1 LHFLIEAVKMD
12 RLTIITQAVQKE
24 IEVFNALFKASLHG
38 HNDDFQSMIDF
49 ISGRN
54 GKRIRPIVLILSA
67 GLCGETNSKTID
79 YALILELLHTATLI
93 HDDVVDNTMERR
105 AQPSVNAQYDN
116 RIAVLLG
123 DYILSLAIARAVTTQ
138 NGSVMEI
145 ISRLAQNLADG
156 ELTQLIASKEA
167 VADEKRYFE
176 VIRKKTAILLSSC
189 SEMGAL
195 SVGANPEI
203 REKLRLIGE
212 NLGLCFQIK
221 DDIFDY
227 FDQGEIGK
235 PTGNDIREGK
245 ITLPLIHALQIAPQ
259 TISAAMLEIISKQDF
274 SPENIRQLIEF
285 AKKYGGIEYAQ
296 SKMQEI
302 KNKTMELLSAFP
314 DSEAKTAMTE
324 LVDYIIERKK

>member
-1 LHFLIEAVKMD
+1 MD
-12 RLTIITQAVQKE
+12 KLSIITQSIQKE
-24 IEVFNALFKASLHG
+24 IEAFNQLFTASLHG

-54 GKRIRPIVLILSA
+54 GKRIRPIVAILSA
-67 GLCGETNSKTID
+67 KLCGETNQKTID

-105 AQPSVNAQYDN
+105 SQPSVNAQYDN
-116 RIAVLLG
+116 QVAVLLG
-123 DYILSLAIARAVTTQ
+123 DYILSLSIARAVMTQ
-138 NGSVMEI
+138 NGTVMEI

-156 ELTQLIASKEA
+156 ELTQLIASKKA
-167 VADEKRYFE
+167 IVDEKRYFE
-176 VIRKKTAILLSSC
+176 VIRKKTAVLLSSC
-189 SEMGAL
+189 SEMGAI
-195 SVGANPEI
+195 SVNADLEI
-203 REKLRLIGE
+203 KEKLRLIGE

-245 ITLPLIHALQIAPQ
+245 ITLPLIHALQTAPKE
-259 TISAAMLEIISKQDF
+259 ISSSMLQIITQQDF
-274 SPENIRQLIEF
+274 SQENIRQLIEF
-285 AKKYGGIEYAQ
+285 AKKYEGIEYAQ

-302 KNKTMELLSAFP
+302 KVKTLELLSAFP
-314 DSEAKTAMTE
+314 DSEAKIAMTD
-324 LVDYIIERKK
+324 LIDYIIERKK

>member
-1 LHFLIEAVKMD
+1 MD
-12 RLTIITQAVQKE
+12 KLVIITQSIQKE
-24 IEVFNALFKASLHG
+24 IEVFNELFAASLHG

-67 GLCGETNSKTID
+67 KLCGEPNSKTID

-116 RIAVLLG
+116 RVAVLLG
-123 DYILSLAIARAVTTQ
+123 DYILSLAIARAVMAQ
-138 NGSVMEI
+138 NLVVMEI
-145 ISRLAQNLADG
+145 ISRLAQSLADG

-167 VADEKRYFE
+167 IVDESRYFE

-195 SVGANPEI
+195 SVDADSET
-203 REKLRLIGE
+203 RENLRLIGE
-212 NLGLCFQIK
+212 NLGLCFQIR
-221 DDIFDY
+221 DDVFDY

-235 PTGNDIREGK
+235 PTGNDICEGK
-245 ITLPLIHALQIAPQ
+245 ITLPLIHALQTAPQ
-259 TISAAMLEIISKQDF
+259 TISAAMFEIISKQNF
-274 SPENIRQLIEF
+274 SQENIRILIEF
-285 AKKYGGIEYAQ
+285 AKEHGGIEYAQ
-296 SKMQEI
+296 SKMQKI
-302 KNKTMELLSAFP
+302 KIKTLELLAAFP
-314 DSEAKTAMTE
+314 DSEAKTSMTN
-324 LVDYIIERKK
+324 LVDYIIDRKK

>member
-1 LHFLIEAVKMD
+1 MD
-12 RLTIITQAVQKE
+12 KLTVITQSIQKE
-24 IEVFNALFKASLHG
+24 IEAFNKLFIASLHG
-38 HNDDFQSMIDF
+38 HNDDFQAIIDF

-54 GKRIRPIVLILSA
+54 GKRIRPTVLILSA
-67 GLCGETNSKTID
+67 KLCGETNSKTID

-116 RIAVLLG
+116 RVAVLLG
-123 DYILSLAIARAVTTQ
+123 DYILSLAIARAVMAQ
-138 NGSVMEI
+138 NLIVMEI

-167 VADEKRYFE
+167 IIDEKRYFE

-195 SVGANPEI
+195 SVGANPET

-212 NLGLCFQIK
+212 NLGLCFQIR

-245 ITLPLIHALQIAPQ
+245 ITLPLIHALQTAPH
-259 TISAAMLEIISKQDF
+259 TTSVTMLEIISKQDF
-274 SPENIRQLIEF
+274 SQENIRQLIEF
-285 AKKYGGIEYAQ
+285 AKEYGGIEYAQ
-296 SKMQEI
+296 MKMQEI
-302 KNKTMELLSAFP
+302 KIKTMELLTVFP
-314 DSEAKTAMTE
+314 DSEAKTAMTD
-324 LVDYIIERKK
+324 LIDYIIERRK

>member
-1 LHFLIEAVKMD
+1 MNKLV
-12 RLTIITQAVQKE
+12 IITQPIQKE
-24 IEVFNALFKASLHG
+24 IEAFNELFRMSLHG

-49 ISGRN
+49 ILGRN
-54 GKRIRPIVLILSA
+54 GKRIRPIVAILSA
-67 GLCGETNSKTID
+67 KLCGEINQKTID

-116 RIAVLLG
+116 RVAVLLG
-123 DYILSLAIARAVTTQ
+123 DYILSLSIARAVMTQ
-138 NGSVMEI
+138 NGTVMEI

-156 ELTQLIASKEA
+156 ELTQLIASKKA
-167 VADEKRYFE
+167 IIDEKRYFDI
-176 VIRKKTAILLSSC
+176 IRKKTAVLLSSC

-195 SVGANPEI
+195 SVNANPET

-245 ITLPLIHALQIAPQ
+245 ITLPLIHAVKTAPQ
-259 TISAAMLEIISKQDF
+259 AISAAMIEIVSKQKI
-274 SPENIRQLIEF
+274 SRENIRQLIRF
-285 AKKYGGIEYAQ
+285 AKKYKGIEYAQ

-302 KNKTMELLSAFP
+302 KIKTLELLSAFP
-314 DSEAKTAMTE
+314 GSEAKTAMTD
-324 LVDYIIERKK
+324 LIDYIIEREK

>member
-1 LHFLIEAVKMD
+1 MNKFA
-12 RLTIITQAVQKE
+12 IITQSVQNE
-24 IEVFNALFKASLHG
+24 IETFNKLFAESLHG
-38 HNDDFQSMIDF
+38 HNADFQSMIDF

-67 GLCGETNSKTID
+67 KLCGETNQKTID

-116 RIAVLLG
+116 RVAVLLG
-123 DYILSLAIARAVTTQ
+123 DYILSLAIARAVMVQ
-138 NGSVMEI
+138 NNIVMEI
-145 ISRLAQNLADG
+145 IARLAQNLADG
-156 ELTQLIASKEA
+156 ELTQLIASKKAIINE
-167 VADEKRYFE
+167 ERYFN

-195 SVGANPEI
+195 SAGANPET

-245 ITLPLIHALQIAPQ
+245 ITLPLIQALRSAPQ
-259 TISAAMLEIISKQDF
+259 TISAMMFEIIFKQDF
-274 SPENIRQLIEF
+274 SQENIRQLTEF
-285 AKKYGGIEYAQ
+285 AKKYDGITYAQ
-296 SKMQEI
+296 AKMQEI
-302 KNKTMELLSAFP
+302 KIKTLELLSAFP
-314 DSEAKTAMTE
+314 DSEAKTAMIN

>member
-1 LHFLIEAVKMD
+1 MD
-12 RLTIITQAVQKE
+12 KLTIITQSVQKE
-24 IEVFNALFKASLHG
+24 IEAFNRLFTVSLHG
-38 HNDDFQSMIDF
+38 HNDDFQSIIDF
-49 ISGRN
+49 VSGRN
-54 GKRIRPIVLILSA
+54 GKRIRPIVVILSA
-67 GLCGETNSKTID
+67 KLCGKTHSKTID

-116 RIAVLLG
+116 RVAVLLG
-123 DYILSLAIARAVTTQ
+123 DYILSLAIARAVMAQ
-138 NGSVMEI
+138 NGTVMEI

-167 VADEKRYFE
+167 IVDEKRYFD

-195 SVGANPEI
+195 SANANPET

-259 TISAAMLEIISKQDF
+259 TISAGMLEIISQQNF
-274 SPENIRQLIEF
+274 SRENIQKLIEF
-285 AKKYGGIEYAQ
+285 AKKFDGIEYAQ

-302 KNKTMELLSAFP
+302 KVKTLELLTDFP
-314 DSEAKTAMTE
+314 DSEAKTAMTN
-324 LVDYIIERKK
+324 LIDYIIERKK